1 MYLYSEMVEVLAWN
15 FYTKKVVS
23 ILRGIYKLR
32 VPWDVFIL
40 KKKLMYKSAVQLIKV
55 LKSCTS

>member
-1 MYLYSEMVEVLAWN
+1 MYLYSEMVEVFVGN
-15 FYTKKVVS
+15 FNTKNVS

-40 KKKLMYKSAVQLIKV
+40 KTILVYKSAVQLIKV
-55 LKSCTS
+55 YKSCSS

>member
-32 VPWDVFIL
+32 VPWDVFML
-40 KKKLMYKSAVQLIKV
+40 KKNIDV
-55 LKSCTS
+55 